1 MEELVLLEINDHVA
15 TLTLNRP
22 EAMNSFNVAMVQA
35 LGERLAGLRFD
46 KRVRVLIVTGSG
58 AKAFSAG
65 ADLKE
70 RAGMTPE
77 QVKEFI
83 FNIRRL
89 MDDVELFPRPVI

>member
-1 MEELVLLEINDHVA
+1 MEELVLVEIKDYVA

-22 EAMNSFNVAMVQA
+22 EAMNSFNVAMVKA
-35 LGERLAGLRFD
+35 LGERLAALRFD
-46 KRVRVLIVTGSG
+46 KSARVVIVTGSG
-58 AKAFSAG
+58 DKAFSAG

-89 MDDVELFPRPVI
+89 MEDKRVISRKS